1 MAIEPAAANAPPPP
15 ANQQTPATTAS
26 RYYVL
31 ALLVLINVLSYV
43 DRHMLPAFAA
53 QITAELDLSRQQ
65 FGLLTGFAFVAVY
78 ALSGPVMG
86 VLADRFNPSRVI
98 AWGIALWSAMTWL
111 TGLSRNFLQI
121 LLPRM
126 AVGIGEA
133 TLHPAAAGI
142 LGQLFAPTQRATVF
156 GLFFMGSHIGLGLA
170 YWLAGTLGE
179 AIGWRMMFMVLG
191 AAGLVLALVLVTT
204 ARLKPQAFSPPV
216 DPTGEGDSAAVS
228 AGTVVRTLFAS
239 VRGNAAFR
247 QAVLGISLLHAIYAS
262 GQFMQLWLVTE
273 KGLPE
278 ATASSLYGS
287 VYLLCAIPAAMV
299 GGLAADWFT
308 RRFRTTHALFV
319 ALVGAATWPLV
330 ILFRLAA
337 PESASF
343 YVGMGAAVFLLT
355 FPYGAM
361 ISLVLNEAPRSIQS
375 TAIAF
380 TMFAANV
387 LVIGTGTYAIG
398 LFSDLLEAQQVA
410 APLTKVLLGADLV
423 VLLAIFLYFRLHRR
437 ILSRQNCSEAP
448 ASTQDTV

>member
-1 MAIEPAAANAPPPP
+1 MAIEPAAANAPPSP
-15 ANQQTPATTAS
+15 AEQQSPTTTAS

-133 TLHPAAAGI
+133 TLHPAVAGI
-142 LGQLFAPTQRATVF
+142 LSRLFAPTQRATVF

-179 AIGWRMMFMVLG
+179 AIGWRMMFMTLG
-191 AAGLVLALVLVTT
+191 VAGLILALVLVAS
-204 ARLKPQAFSPPV
+204 ARFKPQAFSPAV
-216 DPTGEGDSAAVS
+216 DPNGERMAAVS
-228 AGTVVRTLFAS
+228 VRSVVGALFSA

-278 ATASSLYGS
+278 STASSLYGS
-287 VYLLCAIPAAMV
+287 VYLLCAIPAAML
-299 GGLAADWFT
+299 GGLAADWFS
-308 RRFRTTHALFV
+308 RRFHTTHALFV

-330 ILFRLAA
+330 ILFRVAV

-343 YVGMGAAVFLLT
+343 YLGMGATVFLLA

-423 VLLAIFLYFRLHRR
+423 VLLAIVLYFRLHRT
-437 ILSRQNCSEAP
+437 ILPRQCRAG
-448 ASTQDTV
+448 

>member
-1 MAIEPAAANAPPPP
+1 MTKPVKADAALPHLERQNP
-15 ANQQTPATTAS
+15 QSTAS

-53 QITAELDLSRQQ
+53 QITDELDLSRQQ

-86 VLADRFNPSRVI
+86 VLADRFHPARII

-111 TGLSRNFLQI
+111 TGLAKNFLQI

-126 AVGIGEA
+126 AVGVGEA
-133 TLHPAAAGI
+133 TLHPAAAGM
-142 LGQLFAPTQRATVF
+142 LSRLFASNQRATVF

-179 AIGWRMMFMVLG
+179 VIGWRMMFMALG
-191 AAGLVLALVLVTT
+191 AAGLLLAVVLMAA
-204 ARLKPQAFSPPV
+204 ARFKPKSFAPPAGP
-216 DPTGEGDSAAVS
+216 DADTES
-228 AGTVVRTLFAS
+228 AGASTGAVVRALIDA

-247 QAVLGISLLHAIYAS
+247 QAVLSLSLLHAIYAS

-273 KGLPE
+273 RGLPE
-278 ATASSLYGS
+278 SAASSLYGS
-287 VYLLCAIPAAMV
+287 VYLLCAIPAAML

-308 RRFRTTHALFV
+308 RRRRNTHALFV
-319 ALVGAATWPLV
+319 ALVGTAMWPLV
-330 ILFRLAA
+330 ILFRIAT
-337 PESASF
+337 PETTSF
-343 YVGMGAAVFLLT
+343 YLGMGASVLLLA

-375 TAIAF
+375 TATAF

-398 LFSDLLEAQQVA
+398 LFSDLLESQQLA
-410 APLTKVLLGADLV
+410 APLTKALLGADLV
-423 VLLAIFLYFRLHRR
+423 VLVAIILYFRLHRK
-437 ILSRQNCSEAP
+437 ILFRDSEAERRRL
-448 ASTQDTV
+448 

>member
-216 DPTGEGDSAAVS
+216 DPTRRGRQRCGVRWHGGANAVCI
-228 AGTVVRTLFAS
+228 A

-247 QAVLGISLLHAIYAS
+247 QAVLGH
-262 GQFMQLWLVTE
+262 
-273 KGLPE
+273 
-278 ATASSLYGS
+278 
-287 VYLLCAIPAAMV
+287 
-299 GGLAADWFT
+299 
-308 RRFRTTHALFV
+308 
-319 ALVGAATWPLV
+319 
-330 ILFRLAA
+330 
-337 PESASF
+337 
-343 YVGMGAAVFLLT
+343 
-355 FPYGAM
+355 
-361 ISLVLNEAPRSIQS
+361 
-375 TAIAF
+375 
-380 TMFAANV
+380 FAAARDLCQRPV
-387 LVIGTGTYAIG
+387 HAALAGHGKGPTGSDS
-398 LFSDLLEAQQVA
+398 LFSVRVRLPAVRHSGRHGRRLGRRLVH
-410 APLTKVLLGADLV
+410 APIPTPPTRCSSHWWARPLG
-423 VLLAIFLYFRLHRR
+423 
-437 ILSRQNCSEAP
+437 P
-448 ASTQDTV
+448 W

>member
-1 MAIEPAAANAPPPP
+1 MATEPAKAIGPLPPSE
-15 ANQQTPATTAS
+15 QQTPPTTAS

-53 QITAELDLSRQQ
+53 QITVELDLSRQQ

-142 LGQLFAPTQRATVF
+142 LGRLFAPSQRATVF

-179 AIGWRMMFMVLG
+179 AIGWRMMFMTLG
-191 AAGLVLALVLVTT
+191 AAGLLLALVLVAS
-204 ARLKPQAFSPPV
+204 ARFKPKSFAPPV
-216 DPTGEGDSAAVS
+216 DPAGEGDSAAAS
-228 AGTVVRTLFAS
+228 AGTVVRALIAS

-278 ATASSLYGS
+278 STASSLYGS
-287 VYLLCAIPAAMV
+287 VYLLCAIPAAML
-299 GGLAADWFT
+299 GGLAADWFA
-308 RRFRTTHALFV
+308 RRFHTTHALFV

-330 ILFRLAA
+330 ILFRVAV

-343 YVGMGAAVFLLT
+343 YLGMGATVFLLA

-410 APLTKVLLGADLV
+410 APLTKALLGADLV
-423 VLLAIFLYFRLHRR
+423 VLVAIMLYFRLHRT
-437 ILSRQNCSEAP
+437 IQSRQSNAEQPVSA
-448 ASTQDTV
+448 

>member
-1 MAIEPAAANAPPPP
+1 MATEPAAANAPPSP
-15 ANQQTPATTAS
+15 ADQQTPATTAS

-142 LGQLFAPTQRATVF
+142 LSRLFAPTQRATVF

-191 AAGLVLALVLVTT
+191 AAGLALALVLVVS

-216 DPTGEGDSAAVS
+216 DPNGERMAAGSVRSVVGALFSA
-228 AGTVVRTLFAS
+228 

-278 ATASSLYGS
+278 STASSLYGS
-287 VYLLCAIPAAMV
+287 VYLLCAIPAAML
-299 GGLAADWFT
+299 GGLAADWFS
-308 RRFRTTHALFV
+308 RRFHTTHALFV

-330 ILFRLAA
+330 ILFRVAV

-343 YVGMGAAVFLLT
+343 YLGMGATVFLLA

-423 VLLAIFLYFRLHRR
+423 VLLAIFLYFRLHRFMG
-437 ILSRQNCSEAP
+437 SRQ
-448 ASTQDTV
+448 ASP

>member
-1 MAIEPAAANAPPPP
+1 M
-15 ANQQTPATTAS
+15 
-26 RYYVL
+26 L

-53 QITAELDLSRQQ
+53 QITVELGLSRQQ

-98 AWGIALWSAMTWL
+98 AWGVALWSAMTWL
-111 TGLSRNFLQI
+111 TGLSKNFVQI

-142 LGQLFAPTQRATVF
+142 LGRLFAPTRRATVF

-179 AIGWRMMFMVLG
+179 VIGWRNMFMTLG
-191 AAGLVLALVLVTT
+191 AAGLVLALILVAS
-204 ARLKPQAFSPPV
+204 ARVKPKSFAPPV
-216 DPTGEGDSAAVS
+216 DPTDEGDGATAS
-228 AGTVVRTLFAS
+228 AGTVVRALIAA

-247 QAVLGISLLHAIYAS
+247 QAVLGLSLLHAIYAS

-273 KGLPE
+273 RGLPE
-278 ATASSLYGS
+278 STASSIYGFT
-287 VYLLCAIPAAMV
+287 YLLCAIPAAML
-299 GGLAADWFT
+299 GGLAADWLI
-308 RRFRTTHALFV
+308 RRFRTIHALFV
-319 ALVGAATWPLV
+319 ALVGAAAWPLV
-330 ILFRLAA
+330 ILFRFAA
-337 PESASF
+337 PESVSF
-343 YVGMGAAVFLLT
+343 HMGMGAAVFLLA

-398 LFSDLLEAQQVA
+398 LVSDLLEAQQVA
-410 APLTKVLLGADLV
+410 APLTKALLSADLV
-423 VLLAIFLYFRLHRR
+423 VLVAIILYFRLHRT
-437 ILSRQNCSEAP
+437 ILIRQSEAGRP
-448 ASTQDTV
+448 VSA